1 MSSDQIT
8 YAFCVNN
15 IKYIIDIIGYDALIK
30 EAQFIHHLGKND
42 PIPTTTTKNEIV
54 AVPNIVVEHPSDTD
68 QSNVK
73 SVTIDNTTS
82 KYVRTPLPDELRCD
96 AINTNGSRC
105 TLKKVTTDTNNKK
118 LCSRHIPK
126 KSL

>member
-42 PIPTTTTKNEIV
+42 SIPTTIIKNEIV
-54 AVPNIVVEHPSDTD
+54 DVPNIVVEPPSETD
-68 QSNVK
+68 KSSVK
-73 SVTIDNTTS
+73 SVTIDNNTP
-82 KYVRTPLPDELRCD
+82 KYVRTPVPNELRCD
-96 AINTNGSRC
+96 SILGNGLRC
-105 TLKKVTTDTNNKK
+105 TLKMIHNANNIKY
-118 LCSRHIPK
+118 CGRHIPK
-126 KSL
+126 QSL